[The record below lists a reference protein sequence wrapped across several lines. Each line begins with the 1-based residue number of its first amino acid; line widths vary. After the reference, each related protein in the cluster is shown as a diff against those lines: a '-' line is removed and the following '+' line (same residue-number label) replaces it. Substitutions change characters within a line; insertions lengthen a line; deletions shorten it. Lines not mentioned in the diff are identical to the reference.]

1 MIIASCGST
10 IKPIDKILRNSEP
23 DKILLFTYVS
33 TKPENLEQE
42 ITKILPNSIVI
53 IERISIP
60 SNPASEWWYSLHNK
74 IQEIISKHNPSLD
87 ADVWVNGGTP
97 W

>member
-23 DKILLFTYVS
+23 NKILLFTYVS

-42 ITKILPNSIVI
+42 ITKILPNSTVV

-60 SNPASEWWYSLHNK
+60 SNPDSDWWYSLHNE
-74 IQEIISKHNPSLD
+74 IQEIISK
-87 ADVWVNGGTP
+87 T
-97 W
+97 